1 METRLLAR
9 LLATAR
15 TVTALGAVTP
25 TREVTGNDSEPVR
38 AQVAARLADGTFRV
52 FVDGR
57 AALKLALPAG
67 VKPGD
72 VIELLV
78 VNRNGRQQ
86 AEFMGMRTSE
96 GGALSATGRL
106 ISALLSEHPA
116 PAQPQAKPI
125 LPLPPTVPGELPEP
139 LARAVETSGMFYES
153 HQARWVEG
161 DYPLQRLQ
169 QEPQAQLRALV
180 SAGEASRAAPQA
192 PQTQASM
199 QPALPAEA
207 DGAAGEAPA
216 AGSPAPQLRTT
227 DDAQPVAREALAL
240 VRNQLETL
248 ESRQLTWLG
257 EIWPGQPMRWQIEA
271 DDSRDGGENDAR
283 PGWNTRLSLALPQL
297 GEVDADIAIGAL
309 GVRLNLK
316 ARTPHV
322 AGLMRESAPG
332 LVQALTAAG
341 MAPVQ
346 IKVSCDEPAS

>member
-1 METRLLAR
+1 
-9 LLATAR
+9 
-15 TVTALGAVTP
+15 
-25 TREVTGNDSEPVR
+25 
-38 AQVAARLADGTFRV
+38 
-52 FVDGR
+52 
-57 AALKLALPAG
+57 
-67 VKPGD
+67 
-72 VIELLV
+72 
-78 VNRNGRQQ
+78 
-86 AEFMGMRTSE
+86 MGMRASE

-106 ISALLSEHPA
+106 ISALLSEQPG
-116 PAQPQAKPI
+116 PPQPQAKPI
-125 LPLPPTVPGELPEP
+125 LPLPPIVPGELPEP

-153 HQARWVEG
+153 HQARWVQG
-161 DYPLQRLQ
+161 DYPLERLL
-169 QEPQAQLRALV
+169 QEPQAQLRAFA
-180 SAGEASRAAPQA
+180 SAGEAGRTAPAAPQA
-192 PQTQASM
+192 QASIE
-199 QPALPAEA
+199 PALPAEA
-207 DGAAGEAPA
+207 DGTAGEAPA

-227 DDAQPVAREALAL
+227 DDSQPVAREALAL

-271 DDSRDGGENDAR
+271 DDSRDGDENDTR

-309 GVRLNLK
+309 GVRLSLK

-322 AGLMRESAPG
+322 ARLMRESAPG